1 MYFTKLY
8 KVCMVLFVTSAVLQ
22 GCKKYET
29 EPLERI
35 TEDIVYDQMDI
46 NGFYADR
53 ALTNLYTYLP
63 DGFNRI
69 NNAYL
74 DAATD
79 DAVTSQYTSN
89 IQILSQGLQ
98 SPTNTVDDTYANN
111 YAGIFRAN
119 LFLSKIGQ
127 VPITAENQQYSKAE
141 ARFLRAMFYFELIKR
156 YGGVPLLGDRVFALN
171 DNINLPKN
179 TFDECVN
186 YIVSECD
193 AISGL
198 LRGDAAVITTL
209 LGHAPKG
216 AALALKARTLLY
228 AASPLN
234 NPSGAAA
241 KWQAAAD
248 AAKALIDLN
257 YYALN
262 ASFGGTFTT
271 RTNKEIILAIQRN
284 RGQSL
289 ELANSPVGYTT
300 DLFTSRG
307 GTSPTQEL
315 VDAFVTINGKP
326 ISTDLKTP
334 VNTTGYDPANP
345 YANRDPRFAATIFY
359 NGQQWLSRAVE
370 TFDGGLDRPGGS
382 LVQTKTGYYLRKFLP
397 DLSTATNY
405 SAADHNFPTFRYA
418 EVLLNYAEAA
428 NEVGGAANLQIA
440 YNQLIAIRKRAGIV
454 AGNGALYG
462 LEANMDQAAMRN
474 AIKLERRLELAF
486 EEHRF
491 WDERRW
497 KTAEVNFN
505 KSLHGIRITKD
516 ASGNFSYQT
525 VEAAN
530 IRFKSPMY
538 RYPFAYGETI
548 KNTALIQNPGW

>member
-1 MYFTKLY
+1 
-8 KVCMVLFVTSAVLQ
+8 
-22 GCKKYET
+22 
-29 EPLERI
+29 
-35 TEDIVYDQMDI
+35 MDI

-63 DGFNRI
+63 DGFNRVG
-69 NNAYL
+69 NAYL

-79 DAVTSQYTSN
+79 DAVTSLYSSN

-98 SPTNTVDDTYANN
+98 SPTNVVDDLYGNS

-119 LFLSKIGQ
+119 LFLSKIDV
-127 VPITAENQQYSKAE
+127 VPITAENKQYAKAE

-156 YGGVPLLGDRVFALN
+156 YGGVPLLGDKVFALN
-171 DNINLPKN
+171 DNVNLPRN
-179 TFDECVN
+179 TFEECAN

-216 AALALKARTLLY
+216 AALALKSRTLLY
-228 AASPLN
+228 AASPLH
-234 NPSGAAA
+234 NPSGSSA

-271 RTNKEIILAIQRN
+271 RTNKEIILAIQAN
-284 RGQSL
+284 RSQAL

-300 DLFTSRG
+300 DLFVSRG

-315 VDAFVTINGKP
+315 VDAFGTINGKP
-326 ISTDLKTP
+326 ITTDLKSPTNATGFDP
-334 VNTTGYDPANP
+334 VNP

-359 NGQQWLSRAVE
+359 NGQQWLGRAVQ
-370 TFDGGLDRPGGS
+370 TFDGGLDRPGGA
-382 LVQTKTGYYLRKFLP
+382 LAQTKTGYYLRKFLA
-397 DLSTATNY
+397 DLSTASNY

-428 NEVGGAANLQIA
+428 NEVGGSSNIQIA
-440 YNQLIAIRKRAGIV
+440 YTQLIALRKRAGIV
-454 AGNGALYG
+454 AGAGALYG

-497 KTAEVNFN
+497 KTAELNFN
-505 KSLHGIRITKD
+505 KGLHGIKITKD

-525 VEAAN
+525 VEAAE
-530 IRFKSPMY
+530 IRFTSPMY
-538 RYPFAYGETI
+538 LYPFAYGEII
-548 KNTALIQNPGW
+548 KNTALTQNPGW